1 MLAFLLLCLHYI
13 ILKWLPT
20 GIFLD
25 PIKFYLVSCRCLSAE
40 AEQIQGC
47 NKIPLY
53 GFGNIQTWRRGF
65 WRHWSIRSNSRLL
78 YWAWRSW
85 ASSKV
90 LWQIHFK
97 VGNRLTYSV
106 FHLGDWFYAK
116 SSSSRGHAWVWGWIL
131 LICTLPAD
139 LSTFF
144 VRIWACFVCSFVSRI
159 ESSAQVLNACCKSL
173 HSIRSQPSFTCK
185 HEKSNNPI
193 RAAHCGWSCSKVS
206 HAMVD

>member
-1 MLAFLLLCLHYI
+1 MLALHNSEMASIQAFSLILLN
-13 ILKWLPT
+13 
-20 GIFLD
+20 
-25 PIKFYLVSCRCLSAE
+25 FYLVSCRCLSAE
-40 AEQIQGC
+40 AEQVQGC

-53 GFGNIQTWRRGF
+53 GFGNIRTWRRGF
-65 WRHWSIRSNSRLL
+65 WQHRSIWSNSRLL

-97 VGNRLTYSV
+97 VRNRLTYSV

-116 SSSSRGHAWVWGWIL
+116 SFSSRDHTWVWGWIL
-131 LICTLPAD
+131 LICTSPAD

-144 VRIWACFVCSFVSRI
+144 LRIWACFVCSFVSRI

-173 HSIRSQPSFTCK
+173 PPYAHIHLSLVNMYLNP
-185 HEKSNNPI
+185 NNPI
-193 RAAHCGWSCSKVS
+193 HAAHCGWSCSMVS